1 MRHTVQPRTARLLR
15 RRAGAALAVPAAL
28 GVLISAPAA
37 GIAAGGVPEAQDQAE
52 AHASAAPAPGTG
64 ATEESAPQAPGAGG
78 PAADEVRAQGIADPD
93 GGGADSEAG
102 DAGGGSGDATGGG
115 VGESG
120 PAPAGAA
127 VQEQCTPSAVV
138 NNPGGA
144 PAEGSVPAYLVGQAL
159 SIEASGWCSAPGTA
173 LEEPGITLTVHG
185 PAGAASY
192 ETEYVLVLVGSGEH
206 AGVGGGDIDFEELLD
221 SARSLSPGAEIPS
234 TGTFSLTFTAQ
245 EVSVTT
251 GLFTV
256 SEPTPDPQP
265 DPEPSPTAEPSP
277 EPTGG
282 PTAAPSG
289 TPSAAPTAPPTTAP
303 PTTPPAPACVPEDA
317 SLTLVG
323 AQEGREPAYGPQD
336 TITFAGR
343 GWCSPQGALEEGTRE
358 VALQIV
364 GRGGYGSE
372 VLTVPVEISQG
383 AFRVELPEQL
393 RRSAE
398 RSTSNSFYLQVTY
411 EGRTAGS
418 SYFTLVKDALVD
430 PPSTPPT
437 APPTSDP
444 QPDPEPSPTAEP
456 SPGPS
461 VPPAAPPVTG
471 SPTQSST
478 QPPAEPPA
486 TSSSTQGAEPG
497 ASISSPAPA
506 ESEPPSEAQEPQ
518 PQPAPAEDSG
528 QAQRQEP
535 AASAQPAPIGRPTP
549 QQVLEAEDPA
559 TQDAGAT
566 AADRAGESDE
576 AGTAAQ
582 AAAQSSTAVDPKARP
597 TATPQAPVT
606 SASELSAENAG
617 SLSGARQGNLVT
629 LILPSSAVSQ
639 GEWVSVFVFPGG
651 QSPGW
656 VQVDASNSV
665 AIDISTL
672 SSGSYELVVANRDN
686 LLLGWARLEI
696 AEASYA
702 PGEVRQARVLPGAQA
717 PVGPG
722 YIGPD
727 DWLLIGAG
735 GLLVLGAASFLVA
748 ARSGVAAIRG

>member
-1 MRHTVQPRTARLLR
+1 M
-15 RRAGAALAVPAAL
+15 
-28 GVLISAPAA
+28 S
-37 GIAAGGVPEAQDQAE
+37 
-52 AHASAAPAPGTG
+52 
-64 ATEESAPQAPGAGG
+64 ESA
-78 PAADEVRAQGIADPD
+78 
-93 GGGADSEAG
+93 
-102 DAGGGSGDATGGG
+102 
-115 VGESG
+115 
-120 PAPAGAA
+120 PAPAGAV

-138 NNPGGA
+138 NDPGGV

-277 EPTGG
+277 EPSAPPTAEPTAEPTQTPTRAPTIVPTPEPSAPPTAEPSSQPDPEPSPTAEPSPEPTGG

-289 TPSAAPTAPPTTAP
+289 TPSAAPTAPPTTAPPTTAPPTTAPPTTAP

-398 RSTSNSFYLQVTY
+398 RSTSSSFYLQVTY

-444 QPDPEPSPTAEP
+444 RPDPEPSPTAEP
-456 SPGPS
+456 SPEPS
-461 VPPAAPPVTG
+461 VPPTAPPVTG

-486 TSSSTQGAEPG
+486 TSASTQGAEPG

-506 ESEPPSEAQEPQ
+506 ESEPPSEAQDPVEPQ

-528 QAQRQEP
+528 QVQRQEP